1 MNRNPNLSRDLI
13 YLEHMSKVI
22 DHVKRKYPDK
32 RILIWDD
39 MLRKI
44 PEETIKFGADSLVRF
59 SEPVVWNYFPEPE
72 QSLDDYLWLK
82 YSRLFPAVW
91 IATAFKGNM
100 NESILFIRISEI
112 FERKTAIYILNTYL
126 RFECRNLSK
135 ARRILPGHGGE
146 N

>member
-1 MNRNPNLSRDLI
+1 
-13 YLEHMSKVI
+13 MSKVI

-59 SEPVVWNYFPEPE
+59 SEPVVWNYCPEPE
-72 QSLDDYLWLK
+72 QSLNDFLWQK

-100 NESILFIRISEI
+100 NESICFSSCRFTLF
-112 FERKTAIYILNTYL
+112 KTFMVENELGVNPTKH
-126 RFECRNLSK
+126 RFSSFSDF
-135 ARRILPGHGGE
+135 
-146 N
+146 

>member
-1 MNRNPNLSRDLI
+1 MSYGSSESFNLWSLGSGPKSLDRLNRNPNLTRDLI

-32 RILIWDD
+32 RVLIWDD

-59 SEPVVWNYFPEPE
+59 SEPVVWNYCPEPE
-72 QSLDDYLWLK
+72 QCLDDFLWQK

-100 NESILFIRISEI
+100 NESIFFVSLKNSA
-112 FERKTAIYILNTYL
+112 RKIVQS
-126 RFECRNLSK
+126 RCVK
-135 ARRILPGHGGE
+135 
-146 N
+146 